1 MKMQRP
7 DLGSTVYYV
16 RYVWTQGYSSAQYE
30 VQRGFYA
37 ASYAGPPFQLW
48 IRFPGGSAV
57 WVHES
62 ALGRQVF
69 TDPDE
74 AQAVADEWTS
84 RLRESWRML

>member
-7 DLGSTVYYV
+7 DLGSTVYCV
-16 RYVWTQGYSSAQYE
+16 RCVWTRGYSSAQYE
-30 VQRGFYA
+30 VQRGLYA
-37 ASYAGPPFQLW
+37 ANYAGPPFQLW
-48 IRFPGGSAV
+48 IRFPGGSDV

-74 AQAVADEWTS
+74 AQAVADEWTR